1 MTRPN
6 THPTFAAILE
16 AFAVHLR
23 AGWPPAMLR
32 EVMLRRSRP
41 SLCRVMMYTLLVL
54 TPLSWLP
61 PLPPAAAQTELAVT
75 IDDLPTHGEAPP
87 GMTRLEVAERLIR
100 SLQRRGIQ
108 GVYGFMNG
116 HQVRAHPERLEIL
129 EAWAAAGFRLA
140 NHTYSHLNLDS
151 VNAERFIE
159 DIEANESLLTM
170 LARGPAAKLFRYPY
184 LREGNTLEKRD
195 TVRRW
200 LAAHNYRVAPVT
212 VYFEDWAWNDPY
224 ARCRSRD
231 DRPAIAW
238 LKESFLQAAADRL
251 AWSDVAARRI
261 FGRPIRHILLLHIGA
276 FDAVILDEL
285 LEAYAAAGVRVI
297 SLEDAL
303 RDPAYAEDPKLASGE
318 ELTFLQQLGR
328 ARRLRLPPGSAPIPR
343 HVLETV
349 CR

>member
-1 MTRPN
+1 MEASRGNRGERSILTRPN
-6 THPTFAAILE
+6 THGTFAA
-16 AFAVHLR
+16 
-23 AGWPPAMLR
+23 
-32 EVMLRRSRP
+32 
-41 SLCRVMMYTLLVL
+41 
-54 TPLSWLP
+54 
-61 PLPPAAAQTELAVT
+61 
-75 IDDLPTHGEAPP
+75 
-87 GMTRLEVAERLIR
+87 
-100 SLQRRGIQ
+100 
-108 GVYGFMNG
+108 
-116 HQVRAHPERLEIL
+116 IL

-140 NHTYSHLNLDS
+140 NHNYSHLNLDS
-151 VNAERFIE
+151 VNAERFVE
-159 DIEANESLLTM
+159 DIEANEPLLTM

-224 ARCRSRD
+224 ARCRSRN

-276 FDAVILDEL
+276 FDAAILDEL

-303 RDPAYAEDPKLASGE
+303 RDAAYAEDPKLASGE
-318 ELTFLQQLGR
+318 ELPFLEQLGR
-328 ARRLRLPPGSAPIPR
+328 ARGLKLPPGSTPIPR
-343 HVLETV
+343 HLLETV